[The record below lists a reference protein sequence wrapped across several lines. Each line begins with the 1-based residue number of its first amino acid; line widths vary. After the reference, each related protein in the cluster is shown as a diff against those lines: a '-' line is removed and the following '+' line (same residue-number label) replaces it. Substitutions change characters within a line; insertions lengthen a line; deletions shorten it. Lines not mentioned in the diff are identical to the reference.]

1 MKLKAIRTDL
11 VRAVNR
17 VRKVTPDKTT
27 MAVLGHAVLRGDSEA
42 NRLLVE
48 GTDLVT
54 GVSGVMVAHV
64 EETGAVAVSADAFY
78 RVLQA
83 AVTDVVELAAE
94 EHSLLVRAG
103 RSRWKLPCMEAREHP
118 GMPEAKE
125 GGHTIVFDSEV
136 LRKCL
141 AYSSYAVSKT
151 DGNEALK
158 GVLFQVQ
165 NRTLKTVSTDG
176 RRLGAVFAEI
186 QGNIPEFSHVM
197 SQSSVEAV
205 LRFLDES
212 NGPVSFRQSSP
223 YLYFSRVLSPGEEGG
238 GDGVETMVVVK
249 TISAKFPPYHRI
261 IPDSEIIKYVFT
273 VHRNSFVQSI
283 RRVMAA
289 VKEKGAAIGIEL
301 HPGKACLYHT
311 GVIYGSGRDE
321 LEVDISMCPDG
332 FAETD
337 KPFEI
342 RANHEYLLA
351 VLNLLPNEQVTV
363 SLIDKKSA
371 IMIHGMAEGEQD
383 QGQLHLVMPIFL
395 H

>member
-1 MKLKAIRTDL
+1 
-11 VRAVNR
+11 
-17 VRKVTPDKTT
+17 

-64 EETGAVAVSADAFY
+64 DETGGVAVSADAFY

-83 AVTDVVELAAE
+83 AVTDVVEVTAE
-94 EHSLLVRAG
+94 ENNLTVKAG

-125 GGHTIVFDSEV
+125 SSHTIVFDGEI
-136 LRKCL
+136 LRKSL
-141 AYSSYAVSKT
+141 AYSSYAVSKN

-158 GVLFQVQ
+158 GVLFQIQ
-165 NRTLKTVSTDG
+165 DGTLKTVSTDG
-176 RRLGAVFAEI
+176 RRLGAVFTEI
-186 QGNIPEFSHVM
+186 QGNFPDFAHVI
-197 SQSSVEAV
+197 SQSSVEAI
-205 LRFLDES
+205 LRFLDEAD
-212 NGPVSFRQSSP
+212 GPVSFRQSSP
-223 YLYFSRVLSPGEEGG
+223 YLYFSRVLSPAKEGG

-249 TISAKFPPYHRI
+249 TIHAKFPPYQRI
-261 IPDSEIIKYVFT
+261 IPDSESIKYVFT
-273 VHRNSFVQSI
+273 AHRSSFVQSI

-289 VKEKGAAIGIEL
+289 VKEKGATIGIEL
-301 HPGKACLYHT
+301 HPGKVCLFHS

-321 LEVDISMCPDG
+321 FEVSISHCPDD
-332 FAETD
+332 FAQTD
-337 KPFEI
+337 EPFLI
-342 RANHEYLLA
+342 QANHEYLLD
-351 VLNLLPNEQVTV
+351 VLSLLPSDRVIF

-371 IMIHGMAEGEQD
+371 IMIYGMVED
-383 QGQLHLVMPIFL
+383 KKDHGQLHLVMPIFI